1 MMNIVPDDLLYTKD
15 HEWIRQEADG
25 TCVVGITHHAQ
36 DSLGDVTFV
45 EMPSIGQSFDRGSV
59 FGVVESVKAASDLYM
74 PVNGDIIEINDDL
87 NDSPENVNNDP
98 YNAGW
103 MIKIKPNEETTTD
116 DLLNSESYK
125 TEIGE
130 S

>member
-1 MMNIVPDDLLYTKD
+1 MNIVPDDLLYTKD